1 MKVLLVSCAYK
12 IIQINH
18 TVPRLRENFQR
29 LQQDLAEM
37 IVSSLKQRGGGS
49 EAFEKRKTLS
59 TKVRRR
65 ETNSSLQKDGPPE
78 YFHLAVTDSPSTY
91 L

>member
-1 MKVLLVSCAYK
+1 MVTGGKYNLPTPPTA
-12 IIQINH
+12 
-18 TVPRLRENFQR
+18 ENFQR

-37 IVSSLKQRGGGS
+37 IVSRLKKRGDGNEGD
-49 EAFEKRKTLS
+49 EKRKTLS

-65 ETNSSLQKDGPPE
+65 ETNSSLQKDSLPE
-78 YFHLAVTDSPSTY
+78 YFHLAVTDNPSTY